1 MVMPTQSDQS
11 PAADPGGG
19 FPPMVPPAPWQ
30 GLGYPPGENVNHAI
44 GAPDVHVVAPI
55 PPIPRVKRRS
65 CLTGRLRAGSGNNA
79 RGDPGPAIGFRDP

>member
-55 PPIPRVKRRS
+55 PPIPHHPAQQPR
-65 CLTGRLRAGSGNNA
+65 
-79 RGDPGPAIGFRDP
+79 GPAQSRA